1 MSWRRVSG
9 TFFMIT
15 GAAAAA
21 GVIIASGVIIARYLR
36 LDNAADVLGN
46 AASLAAPIMLGSA
59 AILLLGRWIYGEW
72 NDRSPVVHA
81 AAYVVRSAGL
91 MVAIAL
97 GAMLLFL
104 LATGIKSEDATAAI
118 VLGLGAAIGIGLMIL
133 GGRIRSGSGRSYL
146 D

>member
-1 MSWRRVSG
+1 
-9 TFFMIT
+9 MIT

-59 AILLLGRWIYGEW
+59 AILLTGRWIHGAW
-72 NDRSPVVHA
+72 TDRSPVVHA
-81 AAYVVRSAGL
+81 AAYVIRSAGL
-91 MVAIAL
+91 MVAVAL
-97 GAMLLFL
+97 GAMLLFIF
-104 LATGIKSEDATAAI
+104 ATGIKPEDATAAI
-118 VLGLGAAIGIGLMIL
+118 VLGMGTVVGVSLMALGM
-133 GGRIRSGSGRSYL
+133 RIRSRSGGRYL